1 MKDGGGTFSCCEPGT
16 CGTVAVH
23 VLFFER
29 CEDSS
34 RPSSILCYRVQ
45 EGLHEEAAKKKR
57 WHDENIRRKTNYV
70 PFIFQFLKLLAEKG
84 QLQPIIERAKK
95 LPGKD

>member
-1 MKDGGGTFSCCEPGT
+1 M
-16 CGTVAVH
+16 A
-23 VLFFER
+23 LFICVMTAAGHELY
-29 CEDSS
+29 
-34 RPSSILCYRVQ
+34 LCYRVQ

-95 LPGKD
+95 LPGKE

>member
-1 MKDGGGTFSCCEPGT
+1 MWFSCCAKDFLT
-16 CGTVAVH
+16 CVETTAGDEVY
-23 VLFFER
+23 
-29 CEDSS
+29 
-34 RPSSILCYRVQ
+34 LCHRVQ

-84 QLQPIIERAKK
+84 QLQPITERAKK